1 MHSILGETVNWG
13 ILDINSV
20 LYWVKGK
27 RHGKWGKT
35 VNQGTRTGDQGMT
48 VQADETSKRIIRF
61 NWCIVQH

>member
-1 MHSILGETVNWG
+1 MHGILGQTVNWG

-35 VNQGTRTGDQGMT
+35 VNQGIT
-48 VQADETSKRIIRF
+48 VECSMIRSVLGAVRS
-61 NWCIVQH
+61 CVSL